1 MNEIDFHSYNSYP
14 RKLFMKISNITK
26 TSLQSFIQ
34 KPRSVKDSDKWM
46 LLLEDFGVDV
56 SYKNKN
62 KQMRKHTNKIIV

>member
-1 MNEIDFHSYNSYP
+1 
-14 RKLFMKISNITK
+14 MKISNITK

>member
-1 MNEIDFHSYNSYP
+1 
-14 RKLFMKISNITK
+14 MKIANITK

-56 SYKNKN
+56 SYSNKN
-62 KQMRKHTNKIIV
+62 KQMRKHTNYFFYGVTHIIHV